1 MAVVEVSP
9 IKSVNTPLTSQAD
22 PCVVII
28 LGASGDLTRRKLV
41 PALFDLNTVGA
52 LPEEFQLLGV
62 GQEAMSDVEFRALVR
77 EGTASSRD
85 VNEFQEDGW
94 NGFAPRLMYM
104 QGNLTESATYVKI
117 AKRLEEMSRAGASSN
132 RLFYFSTPPSLAPS
146 IIKGLH
152 EAALAKEEKGWTRI
166 IVEKPFG
173 HDLASA
179 QDLNTQIAQAFN
191 EHQVYR
197 IDHYLGKETVRN
209 ILVFRFGNSLFE
221 PVWNRNY
228 IDYVEITAAETLG
241 IGNRAG
247 YYEEAGALRDMMANH
262 LLQLLTLTAMEPPV
276 AFDADS
282 VREEKV
288 QILRSIRPMK
298 HEEVAKRVVR
308 GQYGTGRIE
317 GTEVPAYR
325 NENGVANDSITETYV
340 AVEFLIE
347 NWRWAGVPFYVRT
360 GKRLAEPLTEIAI
373 HLKRTPQAL
382 FARYDRKQ
390 RIEPNVIVLRI
401 QPSEGI
407 TVSFDAKL
415 PGTEMD
421 TGTVEMNFCYRTAFG
436 MTGPAAYET
445 LLLDAMQGDAT
456 LFKRRDEVEAEWRLI
471 MPIKEAW
478 GKEPAPDFPNY
489 AAGSNGPVAAD
500 ELLAR
505 NDHTWRFINSNTGRC
520 SE

>member
-1 MAVVEVSP
+1 MAVVEVLP
-9 IKSVNTPLTSQAD
+9 TESVGTPLTSKAE

-41 PALFDLNTVGA
+41 PALFDLSTVGS
-52 LPEEFQLLGV
+52 LPEEFQVLGI
-62 GQEAMSDVEFRALVR
+62 GQEEMTEVEFRARVR
-77 EGTASSRD
+77 EGTANSKD
-85 VNEFQEDGW
+85 VNNFQEDGW
-94 NGFAPRLMYM
+94 HKFARGLTYM
-104 QGNLTESATYVKI
+104 QGDLTESATYLKI
-117 AKRLEEMSRAGASSN
+117 AQRLEEMSRAGASAN
-132 RLFYFSTPPSLAPS
+132 HLFYFSTPPSLAPS

-179 QDLNTQIAQAFN
+179 KSLNAQIAEAFE

-241 IGNRAG
+241 VGDRAG

-298 HEEVAKRVVR
+298 PEEVAKHVVR
-308 GQYGTGRIE
+308 GQYGAGHIE
-317 GTEVPAYR
+317 GIEVGAYR

-382 FARYDRKQ
+382 FARYDRDQ

-407 TVSFDAKL
+407 TISFDAKL

-421 TGTVEMNFCYRTAFG
+421 TGTVEMNFCYQTAFG
-436 MTGPAAYET
+436 IPGPAAYET

-471 MPIKEAW
+471 TPIKEAW
-478 GKEPAPDFPNY
+478 GKESAPDFPNY
-489 AAGSNGPVAAD
+489 AAGSNGPAAAD

-505 NDHTWRFINSNTGRC
+505 NGHTWRFINPDTSRC
-520 SE
+520 GE